1 MTVNE
6 SWSQAMGR
14 ALFLANRAREAG
26 DVPVGAVVLDPHG
39 TVIGSGW
46 NQRETTH
53 DPSAHAEIVALR
65 QAGLAM
71 GTWNLAGCTLV
82 VTLEPCTMCAGAV
95 VNSRVDRLVFG
106 AWDEKAG
113 AAGSLRDVVRDARL
127 NHTVEV
133 IGGVLRQEVEVQLK
147 GFFFEKRSDA
157 LHEGRSPRVTS
168 HSAAAAALPPAS
180 RSSSTRKT
188 PNGPDTT
195 VPPASPGENLLPKG
209 VRLRGRKRS

>member
-1 MTVNE
+1 MTVDE

-147 GFFFEKRSDA
+147 GFFLGKRVQHQTSVSPSGGVLPVSTRLA
-157 LHEGRSPRVTS
+157 ATRS
-168 HSAAAAALPPAS
+168 A
-180 RSSSTRKT
+180 SSSTRAT
-188 PNGPDTT
+188 PSGPDTT

-209 VRLRGRKRS
+209 VRLRGRG

>member
-1 MTVNE
+1 MTVDE

-106 AWDEKAG
+106 AWDDKAG

-147 GFFFEKRSDA
+147 GFFLGKRVQRQTSVSPSGGVLPVSTRLA
-157 LHEGRSPRVTS
+157 ATRS
-168 HSAAAAALPPAS
+168 A
-180 RSSSTRKT
+180 SSSTRAT
-188 PNGPDTT
+188 PSGPDTT

-209 VRLRGRKRS
+209 VRLRGRG